1 MKVYQWKKPFGKNV
15 HYFLKWTLIASLV
28 GGVGGGIGACF
39 AKAVLWA
46 TSFRQEN
53 SWTLYL
59 MPFAGVMIVWL
70 YHRCHEENN
79 RGTNMV
85 LEAVSSNQEVT
96 LATGPLIF
104 ISTVLTHFVGGSS
117 GREGAALQLGGS
129 LGSLSGKLLKL
140 GKRDRK
146 IAVMCGMSAVF
157 GALFGTPVAAAMFAV
172 EVASVGEIY
181 YAGLLPSV
189 FSSFLGANISHALG
203 VPAEAFTILELPKLT
218 PVTAAYSVLLGLL
231 CALVSIGFCMLL
243 HNAHKLYRKYIAN
256 PYCRILAAS
265 ALFIALTFIFGT
277 REYHGGSMQLIE
289 HAMEGHARYE
299 DFLLKALFTAV
310 ALGAGFRGGEIVPT
324 LCVGATFGCVA
335 GQLAGISPSF
345 SAACGMT
352 ALFTGVTNC
361 PLSTMFIALELFG
374 GEGMPFFAIV
384 IAVTFT
390 LSGYYGLY
398 SSQRFACSKTELKF
412 VHQEGVYQEETGGD
426 LLTSG
431 RGGASSDKL

>member
-1 MKVYQWKKPFGKNV
+1 MKVYKWKKPFGKNAE
-15 HYFLKWTLIASLV
+15 YFIKWTLIASLI

-39 AKAVLWA
+39 AKAVIWA
-46 TSFRQEN
+46 TAFRQGH

-59 MPFAGVMIVWL
+59 MPAAGVLIVWM
-70 YHRCHEENN
+70 YCRCHEENN
-79 RGTNMV
+79 RGTNAV
-85 LEAVSSNQEVT
+85 LEAVSANQEVS

-104 ISTVLTHFVGGSS
+104 LSTVLTHFVGGSS

-146 IAVMCGMSAVF
+146 VAVMCGMSAVF

-189 FSSFLGANISHALG
+189 FSAFLGANISHALG
-203 VPAEAFTILELPKLT
+203 VPAEAFAILNLPKLT
-218 PVTAAYSVLLGLL
+218 PLTAAYTVFLGLL
-231 CALVSIGFCMLL
+231 CALVSIGFCMFL
-243 HNAHKLYRKYIAN
+243 HSAGKLYRKYIPN
-256 PYCRILAAS
+256 PYYRILAAS
-265 ALFIALTFIFGT
+265 ALFILLTFLLGT

-324 LCVGATFGCVA
+324 LCVGSTFGCIV
-335 GQLAGISPSF
+335 GQIMGISPSF
-345 SAACGMT
+345 SAACGMA
-352 ALFTGVTNC
+352 ALFAGVTNC
-361 PLSTMFIALELFG
+361 PISTMFIALELFG

-384 IAVTFT
+384 IAVTFA

-398 SSQRFACSKTELKF
+398 SSQKFACSKTELEFAHINAEQQIK
-412 VHQEGVYQEETGGD
+412 
-426 LLTSG
+426 
-431 RGGASSDKL
+431 

>member
-1 MKVYQWKKPFGKNV
+1 MKVYKWKKPFGKNAE
-15 HYFLKWTLIASLV
+15 YFIKWTLIASLI

-39 AKAVLWA
+39 AKAVIWA
-46 TSFRQEN
+46 TAFRQGH

-59 MPFAGVMIVWL
+59 MPAAGVLIVWM
-70 YHRCHEENN
+70 YCRCHEENN

-85 LEAVSSNQEVT
+85 LEAVSANQEVS

-104 ISTVLTHFVGGSS
+104 LSTVLTHFVGGSS

-146 IAVMCGMSAVF
+146 VAVMCGMSAVF

-189 FSSFLGANISHALG
+189 FSAFLGANISHALG
-203 VPAEAFTILELPKLT
+203 VPAEAFVILNLPKFT
-218 PVTAAYSVLLGLL
+218 PLTAAYTVFLGLL

-243 HNAHKLYRKYIAN
+243 HSAGKLYRKYIPN
-256 PYCRILAAS
+256 PYYRILATS
-265 ALFIALTFIFGT
+265 ALFILLTFLLGT

-324 LCVGATFGCVA
+324 LCVGSTFGCIV
-335 GQLAGISPSF
+335 GQIMGISPSF
-345 SAACGMT
+345 SAACGMA
-352 ALFTGVTNC
+352 ALFAGVTNC
-361 PLSTMFIALELFG
+361 PISTMFIALELFG

-384 IAVTFT
+384 IAVTFA

-398 SSQRFACSKTELKF
+398 SSQKFACSKTELEFAHINAEQQIK
-412 VHQEGVYQEETGGD
+412 
-426 LLTSG
+426 
-431 RGGASSDKL
+431 

>member
-1 MKVYQWKKPFGKNV
+1 MKVYKWKKPFGKNAE
-15 HYFLKWTLIASLV
+15 YFIKWTLIASLIV
-28 GGVGGGIGACF
+28 GVGGGIGACF
-39 AKAVLWA
+39 AKAVIWA
-46 TSFRQEN
+46 TAFRQGH

-59 MPFAGVMIVWL
+59 MPAAGVLIVWM
-70 YHRCHEENN
+70 YCRCHEENN
-79 RGTNMV
+79 RGTNAV
-85 LEAVSSNQEVT
+85 LEAVSANQEVS

-104 ISTVLTHFVGGSS
+104 LSTVLTHFVGGSS

-129 LGSLSGKLLKL
+129 LGSLSGKHLKL

-146 IAVMCGMSAVF
+146 VAVMCGMSAVF

-189 FSSFLGANISHALG
+189 FSAFLGANISHALG
-203 VPAEAFTILELPKLT
+203 VPAEAFAILNLPKFT
-218 PVTAAYSVLLGLL
+218 PLTAAYTVFLGLL

-243 HNAHKLYRKYIAN
+243 HSAGKLYRKYIPN
-256 PYCRILAAS
+256 PYYRILAAS
-265 ALFIALTFIFGT
+265 ALFILLTFLLGT

-324 LCVGATFGCVA
+324 LCVGSTFGCIV
-335 GQLAGISPSF
+335 GQIMGISPSF
-345 SAACGMT
+345 SAACGMA
-352 ALFTGVTNC
+352 ALFAGVTNC
-361 PLSTMFIALELFG
+361 PISTMFIALELFG

-384 IAVTFT
+384 IAVTFA

-398 SSQRFACSKTELKF
+398 SSQKFACSKTELEFAHINAEQQIK
-412 VHQEGVYQEETGGD
+412 
-426 LLTSG
+426 
-431 RGGASSDKL
+431 

>member
-1 MKVYQWKKPFGKNV
+1 MKVYKWKKPFGKNAE
-15 HYFLKWTLIASLV
+15 YFIKWTLIASLI

-39 AKAVLWA
+39 AKAVIWA
-46 TSFRQEN
+46 TAFRQGH

-59 MPFAGVMIVWL
+59 MPAAGVLIVWM
-70 YHRCHEENN
+70 YCRCHEENN
-79 RGTNMV
+79 RGTNAV
-85 LEAVSSNQEVT
+85 LEAVSANQEVS

-104 ISTVLTHFVGGSS
+104 LSTVLTHFVGGSS

-146 IAVMCGMSAVF
+146 VAVMCGMSAVF

-189 FSSFLGANISHALG
+189 FSAFLGANISHALG
-203 VPAEAFTILELPKLT
+203 VPAEAFVILNLPKFT
-218 PVTAAYSVLLGLL
+218 PLTAAYTVFLGLL

-243 HNAHKLYRKYIAN
+243 HSAGKLYRKYIPN
-256 PYCRILAAS
+256 PYYRILAAS
-265 ALFIALTFIFGT
+265 ALFILLTFLLGT

-324 LCVGATFGCVA
+324 LCVGSTFGCIV
-335 GQLAGISPSF
+335 GQIMGISPSF
-345 SAACGMT
+345 SAECGMA
-352 ALFTGVTNC
+352 ALFAGVTNC
-361 PLSTMFIALELFG
+361 PISTMFIALELFG

-384 IAVTFT
+384 IAVTFA

-398 SSQRFACSKTELKF
+398 SSQKFACSKTELEFAHINAEQQIK
-412 VHQEGVYQEETGGD
+412 
-426 LLTSG
+426 
-431 RGGASSDKL
+431 

>member
-1 MKVYQWKKPFGKNV
+1 MKVYKWKKPFGKNAE
-15 HYFLKWTLIASLV
+15 YFIKWTLIASLI

-39 AKAVLWA
+39 AKTVIWA
-46 TSFRQEN
+46 TAFRQGH

-59 MPFAGVMIVWL
+59 MPAAGVLIVWM
-70 YHRCHEENN
+70 YCRCHEENN
-79 RGTNMV
+79 RGTNTV
-85 LEAVSSNQEVT
+85 LEAVSANQEVS

-146 IAVMCGMSAVF
+146 VAVMCGMSAVF
-157 GALFGTPVAAAMFAV
+157 GALFGTPAAAAMFAV

-189 FSSFLGANISHALG
+189 FSAFLGANISHAFG
-203 VPAEAFTILELPKLT
+203 VPAEAFAILNLPKFT
-218 PVTAAYSVLLGLL
+218 PLTAAYTVFLGLL
-231 CALVSIGFCMLL
+231 CALVSIGFCMFL
-243 HNAHKLYRKYIAN
+243 HSAGKLYRKYIPN
-256 PYCRILAAS
+256 PYYRILAAS
-265 ALFIALTFIFGT
+265 ALFILLTFLLGT

-324 LCVGATFGCVA
+324 LCVGSTFGCIV
-335 GQLAGISPSF
+335 GQVMGISPSF
-345 SAACGMT
+345 SAACGMA
-352 ALFTGVTNC
+352 ALFAGVTNC
-361 PLSTMFIALELFG
+361 PISTMFIALELFG

-384 IAVTFT
+384 IAVTFA

-398 SSQRFACSKTELKF
+398 SSQKFACSKTELEFAHINAEQQIK
-412 VHQEGVYQEETGGD
+412 
-426 LLTSG
+426 
-431 RGGASSDKL
+431 

>member
-1 MKVYQWKKPFGKNV
+1 MKVYKWKKPFGKNV
-15 HYFLKWTLIASLV
+15 EYFIKWTIIASLI

-39 AKAVLWA
+39 AKAVIWA
-46 TSFRQEN
+46 TAFRQGH

-59 MPFAGVMIVWL
+59 MPAAGVLIVWM
-70 YHRCHEENN
+70 YYRCHEENN
-79 RGTNMV
+79 RGTNTV
-85 LEAVSSNQEVT
+85 LEAVSASQEVS

-146 IAVMCGMSAVF
+146 VAVMCGMSAVF

-189 FSSFLGANISHALG
+189 FSAFLGANISHALG
-203 VPAEAFTILELPKLT
+203 VPAEAFAILNLPKFT
-218 PVTAAYSVLLGLL
+218 PVTAAYTVFLGLL

-243 HNAHKLYRKYIAN
+243 HSAGKLYRKYIPN
-256 PYCRILAAS
+256 PYYRILAAS
-265 ALFIALTFIFGT
+265 ALFILLTFLLGT

-324 LCVGATFGCVA
+324 LCVGSTFGCIV
-335 GQLAGISPSF
+335 GQIMGISPSF
-345 SAACGMT
+345 SAACGMA
-352 ALFTGVTNC
+352 ALFAGVTNC
-361 PLSTMFIALELFG
+361 PISTMFIALELFG

-384 IAVTFT
+384 IAVTFV

-398 SSQRFACSKTELKF
+398 SSQKFACSKTELEFAHIDAEQQIK
-412 VHQEGVYQEETGGD
+412 
-426 LLTSG
+426 
-431 RGGASSDKL
+431 

>member
-1 MKVYQWKKPFGKNV
+1 MKVYKWKKPFGKNAE
-15 HYFLKWTLIASLV
+15 YFIKWTLIASLI

-39 AKAVLWA
+39 AKAVIWA
-46 TSFRQEN
+46 TAFRQGH

-59 MPFAGVMIVWL
+59 MPAAGVLIVWM
-70 YHRCHEENN
+70 YCRCHEENN
-79 RGTNMV
+79 RGTNAV
-85 LEAVSSNQEVT
+85 LEAVSANQEVS

-104 ISTVLTHFVGGSS
+104 LSTVLTHFVGGSS

-146 IAVMCGMSAVF
+146 VAVMCGMSAVF

-189 FSSFLGANISHALG
+189 FSAFLGANISHALG
-203 VPAEAFTILELPKLT
+203 VPAEAFVILNLPKFT
-218 PVTAAYSVLLGLL
+218 PLTAAYTVFLGLL

-243 HNAHKLYRKYIAN
+243 HSAGKLYRKYIPN
-256 PYCRILAAS
+256 PYYRILATS
-265 ALFIALTFIFGT
+265 ALFILLTFLLGT

-324 LCVGATFGCVA
+324 LCVGSTFGCIV
-335 GQLAGISPSF
+335 GQIMGISPSF
-345 SAACGMT
+345 SAACGMA
-352 ALFTGVTNC
+352 ALFAGVTNC
-361 PLSTMFIALELFG
+361 PISTMFIALELFG

-384 IAVTFT
+384 IAVTFA

-398 SSQRFACSKTELKF
+398 SSQKFACSKTELEFAHINAEQQIK
-412 VHQEGVYQEETGGD
+412 
-426 LLTSG
+426 
-431 RGGASSDKL
+431 

>member
-1 MKVYQWKKPFGKNV
+1 MKVYKWKKPFGKNAE
-15 HYFLKWTLIASLV
+15 YFIKWTLIASLI

-39 AKAVLWA
+39 AKAVIWA
-46 TSFRQEN
+46 TAFRQGH
-53 SWTLYL
+53 SWTRYL
-59 MPFAGVMIVWL
+59 MPAAGVLIVWM
-70 YHRCHEENN
+70 YCRCHEENN
-79 RGTNMV
+79 RGTNAV
-85 LEAVSSNQEVT
+85 LEAVSANQEVS

-104 ISTVLTHFVGGSS
+104 LSTVLTHFVGGSS

-146 IAVMCGMSAVF
+146 VAVMCGMSAVF
-157 GALFGTPVAAAMFAV
+157 GALFGTPVAAAMFVV

-189 FSSFLGANISHALG
+189 FSAFLGANISHALG
-203 VPAEAFTILELPKLT
+203 VPAEAFAILNLPKFT
-218 PVTAAYSVLLGLL
+218 PLTAAYTVFLGLL

-243 HNAHKLYRKYIAN
+243 HSAGKLYRKYIPN
-256 PYCRILAAS
+256 PYYRILAAS
-265 ALFIALTFIFGT
+265 ALFILLTFLLGT

-324 LCVGATFGCVA
+324 LCVGSTFGCIV
-335 GQLAGISPSF
+335 GQIMGISPSF
-345 SAACGMT
+345 SAACGMA
-352 ALFTGVTNC
+352 ALFAGVTNC
-361 PLSTMFIALELFG
+361 PISTMFIALELFG

-384 IAVTFT
+384 IAVTFA

-398 SSQRFACSKTELKF
+398 SSQKFACSKTELEFAHINAEQQIK
-412 VHQEGVYQEETGGD
+412 
-426 LLTSG
+426 
-431 RGGASSDKL
+431 

>member
-1 MKVYQWKKPFGKNV
+1 MKVYKWKKPFGKNAE
-15 HYFLKWTLIASLV
+15 YFIKWTLIASLI

-39 AKAVLWA
+39 AKAVIWA
-46 TSFRQEN
+46 TAFRQGH

-59 MPFAGVMIVWL
+59 MPAAGVLIVWM
-70 YHRCHEENN
+70 YCRCHEENN
-79 RGTNMV
+79 RGTNAV
-85 LEAVSSNQEVT
+85 LEAVSANQEVS

-104 ISTVLTHFVGGSS
+104 LSTVLTHFVGGSS

-146 IAVMCGMSAVF
+146 VAVMCGMSAVF

-189 FSSFLGANISHALG
+189 FSAFLGANISHALG
-203 VPAEAFTILELPKLT
+203 VPAEAFAILNLPKFT
-218 PVTAAYSVLLGLL
+218 PLTAAYTAFLGLL

-243 HNAHKLYRKYIAN
+243 HSAGKLYRKYIPN
-256 PYCRILAAS
+256 PYYRILAAS
-265 ALFIALTFIFGT
+265 ALFILLTFLLGT

-324 LCVGATFGCVA
+324 LCVGSTFGCIV
-335 GQLAGISPSF
+335 GQIMGISPSF
-345 SAACGMT
+345 SAACGMA
-352 ALFTGVTNC
+352 ALFAGVTNC
-361 PLSTMFIALELFG
+361 PISTMFIALELFG

-384 IAVTFT
+384 IAVTFA

-398 SSQRFACSKTELKF
+398 SSQKFACSKTELEFAHINAEQQIK
-412 VHQEGVYQEETGGD
+412 
-426 LLTSG
+426 
-431 RGGASSDKL
+431 

>member
-1 MKVYQWKKPFGKNV
+1 MKVYKWKKPFGKNAE
-15 HYFLKWTLIASLV
+15 YFIKWTLIASLI

-39 AKAVLWA
+39 AKAVIWA
-46 TSFRQEN
+46 TAFRQGH

-59 MPFAGVMIVWL
+59 MPAAGVLIVWM
-70 YHRCHEENN
+70 YCRCHEENN
-79 RGTNMV
+79 RGTNAV
-85 LEAVSSNQEVT
+85 LEAVSANQEVS

-104 ISTVLTHFVGGSS
+104 LSTVLTHFVGGSS

-146 IAVMCGMSAVF
+146 VAVMCGMSAVF
-157 GALFGTPVAAAMFAV
+157 GALFGTPAAAAMFAV

-189 FSSFLGANISHALG
+189 FSAFLGANISHALG
-203 VPAEAFTILELPKLT
+203 VPAEAFAILNLPKFT
-218 PVTAAYSVLLGLL
+218 PLTAAYTVFLGLL

-243 HNAHKLYRKYIAN
+243 HSAGKLYRKYIPN
-256 PYCRILAAS
+256 PYYRILAAS
-265 ALFIALTFIFGT
+265 ALFILLTFLLGT

-324 LCVGATFGCVA
+324 LCVGSTFGCIV
-335 GQLAGISPSF
+335 GQIMGISPSF
-345 SAACGMT
+345 SAACGMA
-352 ALFTGVTNC
+352 ALFAGVTNC
-361 PLSTMFIALELFG
+361 PISTMFIALELFG

-384 IAVTFT
+384 IAVTFA

-398 SSQRFACSKTELKF
+398 SSQKFACSKTELEFAHINAEQQIK
-412 VHQEGVYQEETGGD
+412 
-426 LLTSG
+426 
-431 RGGASSDKL
+431 

>member
-1 MKVYQWKKPFGKNV
+1 MKVYKWKKPFGKNAE
-15 HYFLKWTLIASLV
+15 YFIKWTLIASLI

-39 AKAVLWA
+39 AKAVIWA
-46 TSFRQEN
+46 TAFRQGH

-59 MPFAGVMIVWL
+59 MPAAGVLIVWM
-70 YHRCHEENN
+70 YCRCHEENN

-85 LEAVSSNQEVT
+85 LEAVSANQEVS

-104 ISTVLTHFVGGSS
+104 LSTVLTHFVGGSS

-146 IAVMCGMSAVF
+146 VAVMCGMSAVF

-189 FSSFLGANISHALG
+189 FSAFLGANISHALG
-203 VPAEAFTILELPKLT
+203 VPAEAFAILNLPKLT
-218 PVTAAYSVLLGLL
+218 PLTAAYTVFLGLL

-243 HNAHKLYRKYIAN
+243 HSAGKLYRKYIPN
-256 PYCRILAAS
+256 PYYRILAAS
-265 ALFIALTFIFGT
+265 ALFILLTFLLGT

-324 LCVGATFGCVA
+324 LCVGSTFGCIV
-335 GQLAGISPSF
+335 GQIMGISPSF
-345 SAACGMT
+345 SAACGMA
-352 ALFTGVTNC
+352 ALFAGVTNC
-361 PLSTMFIALELFG
+361 PISTMFIALELFG

-384 IAVTFT
+384 IAVTFA

-398 SSQRFACSKTELKF
+398 SSQKFACSKTELEFAHINAEQQIK
-412 VHQEGVYQEETGGD
+412 
-426 LLTSG
+426 
-431 RGGASSDKL
+431 

>member
-1 MKVYQWKKPFGKNV
+1 MKVYKWKKPFGKNV
-15 HYFLKWTLIASLV
+15 EYFIKWTLIASLI
-28 GGVGGGIGACF
+28 GGVGGGLGAGF
-39 AKAVLWA
+39 AKAVIWA
-46 TSFRQEN
+46 TAFRQGH

-59 MPFAGVMIVWL
+59 MPAAGVLIVWM
-70 YHRCHEENN
+70 YCRCHEENN
-79 RGTNMV
+79 RGTNTV
-85 LEAVSSNQEVT
+85 LEAVSANQEVS

-140 GKRDRK
+140 GKRERK

-189 FSSFLGANISHALG
+189 FSAFLGANISHAFG
-203 VPAEAFTILELPKLT
+203 VPAEAFAILNLPEFT
-218 PVTAAYSVLLGLL
+218 VMTAAYTVFLGLL

-243 HNAHKLYRKYIAN
+243 HSAGKLYRKYIPN
-256 PYCRILAAS
+256 PYYRILAAS
-265 ALFIALTFIFGT
+265 ALFILLTFLLGT

-324 LCVGATFGCVA
+324 LCVGSTFGCIV
-335 GQLAGISPSF
+335 GQIMGISPSF
-345 SAACGMT
+345 SAACGMA
-352 ALFTGVTNC
+352 ALFAGVTNC
-361 PLSTMFIALELFG
+361 PISTMFIALELFG

-384 IAVTFT
+384 IAVTFV

-398 SSQRFACSKTELKF
+398 SSQKFACSKTELEF
-412 VHQEGVYQEETGGD
+412 AHIEAEQQI
-426 LLTSG
+426 
-431 RGGASSDKL
+431 R

>member
-1 MKVYQWKKPFGKNV
+1 MKVYKWKKPFGKNAE
-15 HYFLKWTLIASLV
+15 YFIKWTLIASLI

-39 AKAVLWA
+39 AKAVIWA
-46 TSFRQEN
+46 TAFRQGH

-59 MPFAGVMIVWL
+59 MPAAGVLIVWM
-70 YHRCHEENN
+70 YCRCHEENN
-79 RGTNMV
+79 RGTNAV
-85 LEAVSSNQEVT
+85 LEAVSANQEVS

-104 ISTVLTHFVGGSS
+104 LSTVLTHFVGGSS

-146 IAVMCGMSAVF
+146 VAVMCGMSAVF
-157 GALFGTPVAAAMFAV
+157 GALFGTPVAAMFAV

-189 FSSFLGANISHALG
+189 FSAFLGANISHALG
-203 VPAEAFTILELPKLT
+203 VPAEAFAILNLPKFT
-218 PVTAAYSVLLGLL
+218 PLTAAYTVFLGLL

-243 HNAHKLYRKYIAN
+243 HSAGKLYRKYIPN
-256 PYCRILAAS
+256 PYYRILAAS
-265 ALFIALTFIFGT
+265 ALFILLTFLLGT

-324 LCVGATFGCVA
+324 LCVGSTFGCIV
-335 GQLAGISPSF
+335 GQIMGISPSF
-345 SAACGMT
+345 SAACGMA
-352 ALFTGVTNC
+352 ALFAGVTNC
-361 PLSTMFIALELFG
+361 PISTMFIALELFG

-384 IAVTFT
+384 IAVTFA

-398 SSQRFACSKTELKF
+398 SSQKFACSKTELEFAHINAEQQIK
-412 VHQEGVYQEETGGD
+412 
-426 LLTSG
+426 
-431 RGGASSDKL
+431 

>member
-1 MKVYQWKKPFGKNV
+1 MKVYKWKKPFGKNAE
-15 HYFLKWTLIASLV
+15 YFIKWTLIASLI

-39 AKAVLWA
+39 AKAVIWA
-46 TSFRQEN
+46 TAFRQGH

-59 MPFAGVMIVWL
+59 MPAAGVLIVWM
-70 YHRCHEENN
+70 YCRCHEENN
-79 RGTNMV
+79 RGTNAV
-85 LEAVSSNQEVT
+85 LEAVSANQEVS

-104 ISTVLTHFVGGSS
+104 LSTVLTHFVGGSS

-146 IAVMCGMSAVF
+146 VAVMCGMSAVF

-189 FSSFLGANISHALG
+189 FSAFLGANISHALG
-203 VPAEAFTILELPKLT
+203 VPAEAFAILNLPKFT
-218 PVTAAYSVLLGLL
+218 PVTAAYTVFLGLL

-243 HNAHKLYRKYIAN
+243 HSAGKLYRKYIPN
-256 PYCRILAAS
+256 PYYRILAAS
-265 ALFIALTFIFGT
+265 ALFILLTFLLGT

-324 LCVGATFGCVA
+324 LCVGSTFGCIV
-335 GQLAGISPSF
+335 GQIMGISPSF
-345 SAACGMT
+345 SAACGMA
-352 ALFTGVTNC
+352 ALFAGVTNC
-361 PLSTMFIALELFG
+361 PISTMFIALELFG

-384 IAVTFT
+384 IAVTFV

-398 SSQRFACSKTELKF
+398 SSQKFACSKTELEF
-412 VHQEGVYQEETGGD
+412 AHIDAEQQI
-426 LLTSG
+426 
-431 RGGASSDKL
+431 R

>member
-1 MKVYQWKKPFGKNV
+1 MKVYKWKKPFGKNAE
-15 HYFLKWTLIASLV
+15 YFIKWTLIASLI

-39 AKAVLWA
+39 AKAVIWA
-46 TSFRQEN
+46 TAFRQGH

-59 MPFAGVMIVWL
+59 MPAAGVLIVWM
-70 YHRCHEENN
+70 YCRCHEENN
-79 RGTNMV
+79 RGTNAV
-85 LEAVSSNQEVT
+85 LEAVSANQEVS

-104 ISTVLTHFVGGSS
+104 LSTVLTHFVGGSS

-146 IAVMCGMSAVF
+146 VAVMCGMSAVF

-189 FSSFLGANISHALG
+189 FSSFLGANIAHAFG
-203 VPAEAFTILELPKLT
+203 VPAEAFAILNLPKFT
-218 PVTAAYSVLLGLL
+218 PLTAAYTVFLGLL

-243 HNAHKLYRKYIAN
+243 HSAGKLYRKYIPN
-256 PYCRILAAS
+256 PYYRILAAS
-265 ALFIALTFIFGT
+265 ALFILLTFLLGT

-324 LCVGATFGCVA
+324 LCVGSTFGCIV
-335 GQLAGISPSF
+335 GQIMGISPSF
-345 SAACGMT
+345 SAACGMA
-352 ALFTGVTNC
+352 ALFAGVTNC
-361 PLSTMFIALELFG
+361 PISTMFIALELFG

-384 IAVTFT
+384 IAVTFA

-398 SSQRFACSKTELKF
+398 SSQKFACSKTELEFAHINAEQQIK
-412 VHQEGVYQEETGGD
+412 
-426 LLTSG
+426 
-431 RGGASSDKL
+431 

>member
-1 MKVYQWKKPFGKNV
+1 MKVYKWKKPFGKNAE
-15 HYFLKWTLIASLV
+15 YFIKWTLIASLI

-39 AKAVLWA
+39 AKAVIWA
-46 TSFRQEN
+46 TAFRQGH

-59 MPFAGVMIVWL
+59 MPAAGVLIVWM
-70 YHRCHEENN
+70 YCRCHEENN
-79 RGTNMV
+79 RGTNAV
-85 LEAVSSNQEVT
+85 LEAVSANQEVS

-104 ISTVLTHFVGGSS
+104 LSTVLTHFVGGSS

-146 IAVMCGMSAVF
+146 VAVMCGMSAVF
-157 GALFGTPVAAAMFAV
+157 GALFGTPAAAAMFAV

-189 FSSFLGANISHALG
+189 FSAFLGANISHAFG
-203 VPAEAFTILELPKLT
+203 VPAEAFAILNLPKFT
-218 PVTAAYSVLLGLL
+218 PLTAAYTVFLGLL

-243 HNAHKLYRKYIAN
+243 HSAGKLYRKYIPN
-256 PYCRILAAS
+256 PYYRILAAS
-265 ALFIALTFIFGT
+265 ALFILLTFLLGT

-324 LCVGATFGCVA
+324 LCVGSTFGCIV
-335 GQLAGISPSF
+335 GQIMGISPSF
-345 SAACGMT
+345 SAACGMA
-352 ALFTGVTNC
+352 ALFAGVTNC
-361 PLSTMFIALELFG
+361 PISTMFIALELFG

-384 IAVTFT
+384 IAVTFA

-398 SSQRFACSKTELKF
+398 SSQKFACSKTELEFAHINAEQQIK
-412 VHQEGVYQEETGGD
+412 
-426 LLTSG
+426 
-431 RGGASSDKL
+431 

>member
-1 MKVYQWKKPFGKNV
+1 MKVYKWKKPFGKNAE
-15 HYFLKWTLIASLV
+15 YFIKWTLIASLI

-39 AKAVLWA
+39 AKTVIWA
-46 TSFRQEN
+46 TAFRQGH

-59 MPFAGVMIVWL
+59 MPAAGVLIVWM
-70 YHRCHEENN
+70 YCRCHEENN
-79 RGTNMV
+79 RGTNTV
-85 LEAVSSNQEVT
+85 LEAVSANQEVS

-104 ISTVLTHFVGGSS
+104 LSTVLTHFVGGSS

-146 IAVMCGMSAVF
+146 VAVMCGMSAVF

-189 FSSFLGANISHALG
+189 FSSFLGANIAHAFG
-203 VPAEAFTILELPKLT
+203 VPAEAFAILNLPKFT
-218 PVTAAYSVLLGLL
+218 PLTAAYTVFLGLL

-243 HNAHKLYRKYIAN
+243 HSAGKLYRKYIPN
-256 PYCRILAAS
+256 PYYRILAAS
-265 ALFIALTFIFGT
+265 ALFILLTFLLGT

-324 LCVGATFGCVA
+324 LCVGSTFGCIV
-335 GQLAGISPSF
+335 GQIMGISPSF
-345 SAACGMT
+345 SAACGMA
-352 ALFTGVTNC
+352 ALFAGVTNC
-361 PLSTMFIALELFG
+361 PISTMFIALELFG

-384 IAVTFT
+384 IAVTFA

-398 SSQRFACSKTELKF
+398 SSQKFACSKTELEFAHINAEQQIK
-412 VHQEGVYQEETGGD
+412 
-426 LLTSG
+426 
-431 RGGASSDKL
+431 

>member
-1 MKVYQWKKPFGKNV
+1 MKVYKWKKPFGKNV
-15 HYFLKWTLIASLV
+15 EYFIKWTLIASLI
-28 GGVGGGIGACF
+28 GGVGGGLGAGF
-39 AKAVLWA
+39 AKAVIWA
-46 TSFRQEN
+46 TAFRQGH

-59 MPFAGVMIVWL
+59 MPAAGVLIVWM
-70 YHRCHEENN
+70 YCRCYEENN
-79 RGTNMV
+79 RGTNTV
-85 LEAVSSNQEVT
+85 LEAVSANQEVS

-140 GKRDRK
+140 GKRERK

-189 FSSFLGANISHALG
+189 FSAFLGANISHAFG
-203 VPAEAFTILELPKLT
+203 VPAEAFAILNLPEFT
-218 PVTAAYSVLLGLL
+218 VMTAAYTVFLGLL

-243 HNAHKLYRKYIAN
+243 HSAGKLYRKYIPN
-256 PYCRILAAS
+256 PYYRILAAS
-265 ALFIALTFIFGT
+265 ALFILLTFLLGT

-324 LCVGATFGCVA
+324 LCVGSTFGCIV
-335 GQLAGISPSF
+335 GQIMGISPSF
-345 SAACGMT
+345 SAACGMA
-352 ALFTGVTNC
+352 ALFAGVTNC
-361 PLSTMFIALELFG
+361 PISTMFIALELFG

-384 IAVTFT
+384 IAVTFV

-398 SSQRFACSKTELKF
+398 SSQKFACSKTELEF
-412 VHQEGVYQEETGGD
+412 AHIEAEQQI
-426 LLTSG
+426 
-431 RGGASSDKL
+431 R

>member
-1 MKVYQWKKPFGKNV
+1 MKVYKWKKPFGKNAE
-15 HYFLKWTLIASLV
+15 YFIKWTLIASLI

-39 AKAVLWA
+39 AKAVIWA
-46 TSFRQEN
+46 TAFRQGH

-59 MPFAGVMIVWL
+59 MPAAGVLIVWM
-70 YHRCHEENN
+70 YCRCHEENN
-79 RGTNMV
+79 RGTNAV
-85 LEAVSSNQEVT
+85 LEAVSANQEVS

-104 ISTVLTHFVGGSS
+104 LSTVLTHFVGGSS

-146 IAVMCGMSAVF
+146 VAVMCGMSAVF
-157 GALFGTPVAAAMFAV
+157 GALFGTPAAAAMFAV

-189 FSSFLGANISHALG
+189 FSSFLGANIAHAFG
-203 VPAEAFTILELPKLT
+203 VPAEAFAILNLPKFT
-218 PVTAAYSVLLGLL
+218 PLTAAYTVFLGLL

-243 HNAHKLYRKYIAN
+243 HSAGKLYRKYIPN
-256 PYCRILAAS
+256 PYYRILAAS
-265 ALFIALTFIFGT
+265 ALFILLTFLLGT

-324 LCVGATFGCVA
+324 LCVGSTFGCIV
-335 GQLAGISPSF
+335 GQVMGISPSF
-345 SAACGMT
+345 SAACGMA
-352 ALFTGVTNC
+352 ALFAGVTNC
-361 PLSTMFIALELFG
+361 PISTMFIALELFG

-384 IAVTFT
+384 IAVTFA

-398 SSQRFACSKTELKF
+398 SSQKFACSKTELEFAHINAEQQIK
-412 VHQEGVYQEETGGD
+412 
-426 LLTSG
+426 
-431 RGGASSDKL
+431 

>member
-1 MKVYQWKKPFGKNV
+1 MKVYKWKKPFGKNAE
-15 HYFLKWTLIASLV
+15 YFIKWTLIASLI

-39 AKAVLWA
+39 AKAVIWA
-46 TSFRQEN
+46 TAFRQGH

-59 MPFAGVMIVWL
+59 MPAAGVLIVWM
-70 YHRCHEENN
+70 YCRCHEENN
-79 RGTNMV
+79 RGTNAV
-85 LEAVSSNQEVT
+85 LEAVSANQEVS

-104 ISTVLTHFVGGSS
+104 LSTVLTHFVGGSS

-146 IAVMCGMSAVF
+146 VAVMCGMSAVF

-189 FSSFLGANISHALG
+189 FSAFLGANISHALG
-203 VPAEAFTILELPKLT
+203 VPAEAFAILNLPKLT
-218 PVTAAYSVLLGLL
+218 PLTAAYTVFLGLL

-243 HNAHKLYRKYIAN
+243 HSAGKLYRKYIPN
-256 PYCRILAAS
+256 PYYRILAAS
-265 ALFIALTFIFGT
+265 ALFILLTFLLGT

-324 LCVGATFGCVA
+324 LCVGSTFGCIV
-335 GQLAGISPSF
+335 GQIMGISPSF
-345 SAACGMT
+345 SAACGMA
-352 ALFTGVTNC
+352 ALFAGVTNC
-361 PLSTMFIALELFG
+361 PISTMFIALELFG

-384 IAVTFT
+384 IAVTFA

-398 SSQRFACSKTELKF
+398 SSQKFACSKTELEFAHINAEQQIK
-412 VHQEGVYQEETGGD
+412 
-426 LLTSG
+426 
-431 RGGASSDKL
+431 

>member
-1 MKVYQWKKPFGKNV
+1 MKVYKWKKPFGKNV
-15 HYFLKWTLIASLV
+15 EYFIKWTLIASLI

-39 AKAVLWA
+39 AKAVIWA
-46 TSFRQEN
+46 TAFRQGH

-59 MPFAGVMIVWL
+59 MPAAGVLIVWM
-70 YHRCHEENN
+70 YYRCHEENN
-79 RGTNMV
+79 RGTNTV
-85 LEAVSSNQEVT
+85 LEAVSANQEVS

-146 IAVMCGMSAVF
+146 VAVMCGMSAVF

-189 FSSFLGANISHALG
+189 FSAFLGANISHALG
-203 VPAEAFTILELPKLT
+203 VPAEAFAILNLPKFT
-218 PVTAAYSVLLGLL
+218 PVTAAYTVFLGLL

-243 HNAHKLYRKYIAN
+243 HSAGKLYRKYIPN
-256 PYCRILAAS
+256 PYYRILAAS
-265 ALFIALTFIFGT
+265 ALFILLTFLLGT

-324 LCVGATFGCVA
+324 LCVGSTFGCIV
-335 GQLAGISPSF
+335 GQIMGISPSF
-345 SAACGMT
+345 SAACGMA
-352 ALFTGVTNC
+352 ALFAGVTNC
-361 PLSTMFIALELFG
+361 PISTMFIALELFG

-384 IAVTFT
+384 IAVTFV

-398 SSQRFACSKTELKF
+398 SSQKFACSKTELEF
-412 VHQEGVYQEETGGD
+412 AHIDAEQQI
-426 LLTSG
+426 
-431 RGGASSDKL
+431 R

>member
-1 MKVYQWKKPFGKNV
+1 MKVYKWKKPFGKNAE
-15 HYFLKWTLIASLV
+15 YFIKWTLIASLI

-39 AKAVLWA
+39 AKTVIWA
-46 TSFRQEN
+46 TAFRQGH

-59 MPFAGVMIVWL
+59 MPAAGVLIVWM
-70 YHRCHEENN
+70 YCRCHEENN
-79 RGTNMV
+79 RGTNTV
-85 LEAVSSNQEVT
+85 LEAVSANQEVS

-104 ISTVLTHFVGGSS
+104 LSTVLTHFVGGSS

-129 LGSLSGKLLKL
+129 LGSLSEKLLKL

-146 IAVMCGMSAVF
+146 VAVMCGMSAVF

-189 FSSFLGANISHALG
+189 FSAFLGANISHALG
-203 VPAEAFTILELPKLT
+203 VPAEAFAILNLPKFT
-218 PVTAAYSVLLGLL
+218 PLTAAYTVFLGLL

-243 HNAHKLYRKYIAN
+243 HSAGKLYRKYIPN
-256 PYCRILAAS
+256 PYYRILAAS
-265 ALFIALTFIFGT
+265 ALFILLTFLLGT

-324 LCVGATFGCVA
+324 LCVGSTFGCIV
-335 GQLAGISPSF
+335 GQIMGISPSF
-345 SAACGMT
+345 SAACGMA
-352 ALFTGVTNC
+352 ALFAGVTNC
-361 PLSTMFIALELFG
+361 PISTMFIALELFG

-384 IAVTFT
+384 IAVTFA

-398 SSQRFACSKTELKF
+398 SSQKFACSKTELEFAHINAEQQIK
-412 VHQEGVYQEETGGD
+412 
-426 LLTSG
+426 
-431 RGGASSDKL
+431 

>member
-1 MKVYQWKKPFGKNV
+1 MKVYKWKKPFGKNAE
-15 HYFLKWTLIASLV
+15 YFIKWTLIASLI

-39 AKAVLWA
+39 AKTVIWA
-46 TSFRQEN
+46 TAFRQGH

-59 MPFAGVMIVWL
+59 MPAAGVLIVWM
-70 YHRCHEENN
+70 YCRCHEENN
-79 RGTNMV
+79 RGTNTV
-85 LEAVSSNQEVT
+85 LEAVSANQEVS

-104 ISTVLTHFVGGSS
+104 LSTVLTHFVGGSS

-146 IAVMCGMSAVF
+146 VAVMCGMSAVF
-157 GALFGTPVAAAMFAV
+157 GALFGTPAAAAMFAV

-189 FSSFLGANISHALG
+189 FSAFLGANISHAFG
-203 VPAEAFTILELPKLT
+203 VPAEAFSILNLPKFT
-218 PVTAAYSVLLGLL
+218 PLTAAYTVFLGLL

-243 HNAHKLYRKYIAN
+243 HSAGKLYRKYIPN
-256 PYCRILAAS
+256 PYYRILAAS
-265 ALFIALTFIFGT
+265 ALFILLTFLLGT

-324 LCVGATFGCVA
+324 LCVGSTFGCIV
-335 GQLAGISPSF
+335 GQIMGISPSF
-345 SAACGMT
+345 SAACGMA
-352 ALFTGVTNC
+352 ALFAGVTNC
-361 PLSTMFIALELFG
+361 PISTMFIALELFG

-384 IAVTFT
+384 IAVTFA

-398 SSQRFACSKTELKF
+398 SSQKFACSKTELEFAHINAEQQIK
-412 VHQEGVYQEETGGD
+412 
-426 LLTSG
+426 
-431 RGGASSDKL
+431 

>member
-1 MKVYQWKKPFGKNV
+1 MKVYKWKKPFGKNAE
-15 HYFLKWTLIASLV
+15 YFIKWTLIASLI

-39 AKAVLWA
+39 AKTVIWA
-46 TSFRQEN
+46 TAFRQGH

-59 MPFAGVMIVWL
+59 MPAAGVLIVWM
-70 YHRCHEENN
+70 YCRCHEENN
-79 RGTNMV
+79 RGTNAV
-85 LEAVSSNQEVT
+85 LEAVSANQEVS

-104 ISTVLTHFVGGSS
+104 LSTVLTHFVGGSS

-146 IAVMCGMSAVF
+146 VAVMCGMSAVF
-157 GALFGTPVAAAMFAV
+157 GALFGTPAAAAMFAV

-189 FSSFLGANISHALG
+189 FSAFLGANISHAFG
-203 VPAEAFTILELPKLT
+203 VPAEAFAILNLPKFT
-218 PVTAAYSVLLGLL
+218 PLTAAYTVFLGLL

-243 HNAHKLYRKYIAN
+243 HSAGKLYRKYIPN
-256 PYCRILAAS
+256 PYYRILAAS
-265 ALFIALTFIFGT
+265 ALFILLTFLLGT

-324 LCVGATFGCVA
+324 LCVGSTFGCIV
-335 GQLAGISPSF
+335 GQVMGISPSF
-345 SAACGMT
+345 SAACGMA
-352 ALFTGVTNC
+352 ALFAGVTNC
-361 PLSTMFIALELFG
+361 PISTMFIALELFG

-384 IAVTFT
+384 IAVTFA

-398 SSQRFACSKTELKF
+398 SSQKFACSKTELEFAHINAEQQIK
-412 VHQEGVYQEETGGD
+412 
-426 LLTSG
+426 
-431 RGGASSDKL
+431 

>member
-1 MKVYQWKKPFGKNV
+1 MKVYKWKKPFGKNAE
-15 HYFLKWTLIASLV
+15 YFIKWTLIASLI

-39 AKAVLWA
+39 AKAVIWA
-46 TSFRQEN
+46 TAFRQGH

-59 MPFAGVMIVWL
+59 MPAAGVLIVWM
-70 YHRCHEENN
+70 YCRCHEENN
-79 RGTNMV
+79 RGTNAV
-85 LEAVSSNQEVT
+85 LEAVSANQEVS

-104 ISTVLTHFVGGSS
+104 LSTVLTHFVGGSS

-129 LGSLSGKLLKL
+129 LGSLSEKLLKL

-146 IAVMCGMSAVF
+146 VAVMCGMSAVF
-157 GALFGTPVAAAMFAV
+157 GALFGTPAAAAMFAV

-189 FSSFLGANISHALG
+189 FSSFLGANIAHAFG
-203 VPAEAFTILELPKLT
+203 VPAEAFAILNLPKFT
-218 PVTAAYSVLLGLL
+218 PLTAAYTVFLGLL

-243 HNAHKLYRKYIAN
+243 HSAGKLYRKYIPN
-256 PYCRILAAS
+256 PYYRILAAS
-265 ALFIALTFIFGT
+265 ALFILLTFLLGT

-324 LCVGATFGCVA
+324 LCVGSTFGCIV
-335 GQLAGISPSF
+335 GQIMGISPSF
-345 SAACGMT
+345 SAACGMA
-352 ALFTGVTNC
+352 ALFAGVTNC
-361 PLSTMFIALELFG
+361 PISTMFIALELFG

-384 IAVTFT
+384 IAVTFA

-398 SSQRFACSKTELKF
+398 SSQKFACSKTELEFAHINAEQQIK
-412 VHQEGVYQEETGGD
+412 
-426 LLTSG
+426 
-431 RGGASSDKL
+431 

>member
-1 MKVYQWKKPFGKNV
+1 MKVYKWKKPFGKNAE
-15 HYFLKWTLIASLV
+15 YFIKWTLIASLI

-39 AKAVLWA
+39 AKTVIWA
-46 TSFRQEN
+46 TAFRQGH

-59 MPFAGVMIVWL
+59 MPAAGVLIVWM
-70 YHRCHEENN
+70 YCRCHEENN
-79 RGTNMV
+79 RGTNTV
-85 LEAVSSNQEVT
+85 LEAVSANQEVS

-146 IAVMCGMSAVF
+146 VAVMCGMSAVF
-157 GALFGTPVAAAMFAV
+157 GALFGTPAAAAMFAV

-189 FSSFLGANISHALG
+189 FSAFLGANISHAFG
-203 VPAEAFTILELPKLT
+203 VPAEAFAILNLPKFT
-218 PVTAAYSVLLGLL
+218 PLTAAYTVFLGLL

-243 HNAHKLYRKYIAN
+243 HSAGKLYRKYIPN
-256 PYCRILAAS
+256 PYYRILAAS
-265 ALFIALTFIFGT
+265 ALFILLTFLLGT

-324 LCVGATFGCVA
+324 LCVGSTFGCIV
-335 GQLAGISPSF
+335 GQVMGISPSF
-345 SAACGMT
+345 SAACGMA
-352 ALFTGVTNC
+352 ALFAGVTNC
-361 PLSTMFIALELFG
+361 PISTMFIALELFG

-384 IAVTFT
+384 IAVTFA

-398 SSQRFACSKTELKF
+398 SSQKFACSKTELEFAHINAEQQIK
-412 VHQEGVYQEETGGD
+412 
-426 LLTSG
+426 
-431 RGGASSDKL
+431 

>member
-1 MKVYQWKKPFGKNV
+1 MKVYKWKKPFGKNAE
-15 HYFLKWTLIASLV
+15 YFIKWTLIASLI

-39 AKAVLWA
+39 AKAVIWA
-46 TSFRQEN
+46 TAFRQGH

-59 MPFAGVMIVWL
+59 MPAAGVLIVWM
-70 YHRCHEENN
+70 YCRCHEENN
-79 RGTNMV
+79 RGTNAV
-85 LEAVSSNQEVT
+85 LEAVSANQEVS

-104 ISTVLTHFVGGSS
+104 LSTVLTHFVGGSS

-146 IAVMCGMSAVF
+146 VAVMCGMSAVF

-189 FSSFLGANISHALG
+189 FSAFLGANISHALG
-203 VPAEAFTILELPKLT
+203 VPAEAFAILNLPKFT
-218 PVTAAYSVLLGLL
+218 PLTAAYTVFLGLL
-231 CALVSIGFCMLL
+231 CALVSIGFCMFL
-243 HNAHKLYRKYIAN
+243 HSAGKLYRKYIPN
-256 PYCRILAAS
+256 PYYRILAAS
-265 ALFIALTFIFGT
+265 ALFILLTFLLGT
-277 REYHGGSMQLIE
+277 RAYHGGSMQLIE

-324 LCVGATFGCVA
+324 LCVGSTFGCIV
-335 GQLAGISPSF
+335 GQIMGISPSF
-345 SAACGMT
+345 SAACGMA
-352 ALFTGVTNC
+352 ALFAGVTNC
-361 PLSTMFIALELFG
+361 PISTMFIALELFG

-384 IAVTFT
+384 IAVTFA

-398 SSQRFACSKTELKF
+398 SSQKFACSKTELEFAHINAEQQIK
-412 VHQEGVYQEETGGD
+412 
-426 LLTSG
+426 
-431 RGGASSDKL
+431 

>member
-1 MKVYQWKKPFGKNV
+1 MKVYKWKKPFGKNV
-15 HYFLKWTLIASLV
+15 EYFIKWTLIASLI

-39 AKAVLWA
+39 AKAVIWA
-46 TSFRQEN
+46 TAFRQGH

-59 MPFAGVMIVWL
+59 MPAAGVLIVWM
-70 YHRCHEENN
+70 YYRCHEENN
-79 RGTNMV
+79 RGTNTV
-85 LEAVSSNQEVT
+85 LEAVSANQEVS

-146 IAVMCGMSAVF
+146 VAVMCGMSAVF

-189 FSSFLGANISHALG
+189 FSAFLGANISHALG
-203 VPAEAFTILELPKLT
+203 VPAEAFAILNLPKFT
-218 PVTAAYSVLLGLL
+218 PVTAAYTVFLGLL

-243 HNAHKLYRKYIAN
+243 HSAGKLYRKYIPN
-256 PYCRILAAS
+256 PYYRILAAS
-265 ALFIALTFIFGT
+265 ALFILLTFLLGT

-324 LCVGATFGCVA
+324 LCVGSTFGCIV
-335 GQLAGISPSF
+335 GQIMGISPSF
-345 SAACGMT
+345 SAACGMA
-352 ALFTGVTNC
+352 ALFAGVTNC
-361 PLSTMFIALELFG
+361 PISTMFIALELFG

-384 IAVTFT
+384 IAVTFV

-398 SSQRFACSKTELKF
+398 SSQKFACSKTELEFAHIDAEQQIK
-412 VHQEGVYQEETGGD
+412 
-426 LLTSG
+426 
-431 RGGASSDKL
+431 

>member
-1 MKVYQWKKPFGKNV
+1 MKVYKWKKPFGKNAE
-15 HYFLKWTLIASLV
+15 YFIKWTLIASLI

-39 AKAVLWA
+39 AKAVIWA
-46 TSFRQEN
+46 TAFRQGH

-59 MPFAGVMIVWL
+59 MPAAGVLIVWM
-70 YHRCHEENN
+70 YCRCHEENN
-79 RGTNMV
+79 RGTNAV
-85 LEAVSSNQEVT
+85 LEAVSANQEVS

-104 ISTVLTHFVGGSS
+104 LSTVLTHFVGGSS

-146 IAVMCGMSAVF
+146 VAVMCGMSAVF
-157 GALFGTPVAAAMFAV
+157 GALFGTPAAAAMFAV

-189 FSSFLGANISHALG
+189 FSSFLGANIAHAFG
-203 VPAEAFTILELPKLT
+203 VPAEAFAILNLPKFT
-218 PVTAAYSVLLGLL
+218 PLTAAYTVFLGLL

-243 HNAHKLYRKYIAN
+243 HSAGKLYRKYIPN
-256 PYCRILAAS
+256 PYYRILAAS
-265 ALFIALTFIFGT
+265 ALFILLTFLLGT

-324 LCVGATFGCVA
+324 LCVGSTFGCIV
-335 GQLAGISPSF
+335 GQIMGISPSF
-345 SAACGMT
+345 SAACGMA
-352 ALFTGVTNC
+352 ALFAGVTNC
-361 PLSTMFIALELFG
+361 PISTMFIALELFG

-384 IAVTFT
+384 IAVTFA

-398 SSQRFACSKTELKF
+398 SSQKFACSKTELEFAHINAEQQIK
-412 VHQEGVYQEETGGD
+412 
-426 LLTSG
+426 
-431 RGGASSDKL
+431 

>member
-1 MKVYQWKKPFGKNV
+1 MKVYKWKKPFGKNAE
-15 HYFLKWTLIASLV
+15 YFIKWTLIASLI

-39 AKAVLWA
+39 AKAVIWA
-46 TSFRQEN
+46 TAFRQGH

-59 MPFAGVMIVWL
+59 MPAAGVLIVWM
-70 YHRCHEENN
+70 YCRCHEENN
-79 RGTNMV
+79 RGTNAV
-85 LEAVSSNQEVT
+85 LEAVSANQEVS

-104 ISTVLTHFVGGSS
+104 LSTVLTHFVGGSS

-146 IAVMCGMSAVF
+146 VAVMCGMSAVF

-189 FSSFLGANISHALG
+189 FSAFLGANISHALG
-203 VPAEAFTILELPKLT
+203 VPAEAFAILILPKFT
-218 PVTAAYSVLLGLL
+218 PLTAAYTVFLGLL

-243 HNAHKLYRKYIAN
+243 HSAGKLYRKYIPN
-256 PYCRILAAS
+256 PYYRILAAS
-265 ALFIALTFIFGT
+265 ALFILLTFLLGT

-324 LCVGATFGCVA
+324 LCVGSTFGCIV
-335 GQLAGISPSF
+335 GQIMGISPSF
-345 SAACGMT
+345 SAACGMA
-352 ALFTGVTNC
+352 ALFAGVTNC
-361 PLSTMFIALELFG
+361 PISTMFIALELFG

-384 IAVTFT
+384 IAVTFA

-398 SSQRFACSKTELKF
+398 SSQKFACSKTELEFAHINAEQQIK
-412 VHQEGVYQEETGGD
+412 
-426 LLTSG
+426 
-431 RGGASSDKL
+431 

>member
-1 MKVYQWKKPFGKNV
+1 MKVYKWKKPFGKNAE
-15 HYFLKWTLIASLV
+15 YFIKWTLIASLI

-39 AKAVLWA
+39 AKTVIWA
-46 TSFRQEN
+46 TAFRQGH

-59 MPFAGVMIVWL
+59 MPAAGVLIVWM
-70 YHRCHEENN
+70 YCRCHEENN
-79 RGTNMV
+79 RGTNTV
-85 LEAVSSNQEVT
+85 LEAVSANQEVS

-146 IAVMCGMSAVF
+146 VAVMCGMSAVF
-157 GALFGTPVAAAMFAV
+157 GALFGTPAAAAMFAV

-189 FSSFLGANISHALG
+189 FSAFLGANISHAFG
-203 VPAEAFTILELPKLT
+203 VPAEAFSILNLPKFT
-218 PVTAAYSVLLGLL
+218 PLTAAYTVFLGLL

-243 HNAHKLYRKYIAN
+243 HSAGKLYRKYIPN
-256 PYCRILAAS
+256 PYYRILAAS
-265 ALFIALTFIFGT
+265 ALFILLTFLLGT

-324 LCVGATFGCVA
+324 LCVGSTFGCIV
-335 GQLAGISPSF
+335 GQIMGISPSF
-345 SAACGMT
+345 SAACGMA
-352 ALFTGVTNC
+352 ALFAGVTNC
-361 PLSTMFIALELFG
+361 PISTMFIALELFG

-384 IAVTFT
+384 IAVTFA

-398 SSQRFACSKTELKF
+398 SSQKFACSKTELEFAHINAEQQIK
-412 VHQEGVYQEETGGD
+412 
-426 LLTSG
+426 
-431 RGGASSDKL
+431 

>member
-1 MKVYQWKKPFGKNV
+1 MKVYKWKKPFGKNAE
-15 HYFLKWTLIASLV
+15 YFIKWTLIASLI

-39 AKAVLWA
+39 AKAVIWA
-46 TSFRQEN
+46 TAFRQGH

-59 MPFAGVMIVWL
+59 MPAAGVLIVWM
-70 YHRCHEENN
+70 YCRCHEENN
-79 RGTNMV
+79 RGTNAV
-85 LEAVSSNQEVT
+85 LEAVSANQEVS

-104 ISTVLTHFVGGSS
+104 LSTVLTHFVGGSS

-146 IAVMCGMSAVF
+146 VAVMCGMSAVF
-157 GALFGTPVAAAMFAV
+157 GALFGTPAAAAMFAV

-189 FSSFLGANISHALG
+189 FSAFLGANISHALG
-203 VPAEAFTILELPKLT
+203 VPAEAFAILNLPKFTPLT
-218 PVTAAYSVLLGLL
+218 AVYTVFLGLL

-243 HNAHKLYRKYIAN
+243 HSAGKLYRKYIPN
-256 PYCRILAAS
+256 PYYRILAAS
-265 ALFIALTFIFGT
+265 ALFILLTFLLGT

-324 LCVGATFGCVA
+324 LCVGSTFGCIV
-335 GQLAGISPSF
+335 GQIMGISPSF
-345 SAACGMT
+345 SAACGMA
-352 ALFTGVTNC
+352 ALFAGVTNC
-361 PLSTMFIALELFG
+361 PISTMFIALELFG

-384 IAVTFT
+384 IAVTFA

-398 SSQRFACSKTELKF
+398 SSQKFACSKTELEFAHINAEQQIK
-412 VHQEGVYQEETGGD
+412 
-426 LLTSG
+426 
-431 RGGASSDKL
+431 

>member
-1 MKVYQWKKPFGKNV
+1 MKVYKWKKPFGKNAE
-15 HYFLKWTLIASLV
+15 YFIKWTLIASLI

-39 AKAVLWA
+39 AKAVIWA
-46 TSFRQEN
+46 TAFRQGH

-59 MPFAGVMIVWL
+59 MPAAGVLIVWM
-70 YHRCHEENN
+70 YCRCHEENN
-79 RGTNMV
+79 RGTNAV
-85 LEAVSSNQEVT
+85 LEAVSANQEVS

-104 ISTVLTHFVGGSS
+104 LSTVLTHFVGGSS

-146 IAVMCGMSAVF
+146 VAVMCGMSAVF

-189 FSSFLGANISHALG
+189 FSAFLGANISHALG
-203 VPAEAFTILELPKLT
+203 VPAEAFAILNLPKFT
-218 PVTAAYSVLLGLL
+218 PLTAAYTVFLGLL

-243 HNAHKLYRKYIAN
+243 HSAGKLYRKYIPN
-256 PYCRILAAS
+256 PYYRILAAS
-265 ALFIALTFIFGT
+265 ALFILLTFLLGT

-289 HAMEGHARYE
+289 HAMEGHAQYE

-324 LCVGATFGCVA
+324 LCVGSTFGCIV
-335 GQLAGISPSF
+335 GQVMGISPSF
-345 SAACGMT
+345 SAACGMA
-352 ALFTGVTNC
+352 ALFAGVTNC
-361 PLSTMFIALELFG
+361 PISTMFIALELFG

-384 IAVTFT
+384 IAVTFA

-398 SSQRFACSKTELKF
+398 SSQKFACSKTELEFAHINAEQQIK
-412 VHQEGVYQEETGGD
+412 
-426 LLTSG
+426 
-431 RGGASSDKL
+431 